1 MNNKLL
7 IALPAA
13 VVIGGIALYAWHPW
27 RSEDTNRIVLSGNIE
42 MTQVDIA
49 FKIPGKLIERNFDEG
64 DTVPKGAVV
73 ARLDRESLLRQ
84 RDQAEAALSVAE
96 AQLAQAKTGVVVQR
110 ETSEAEIEQRKAD
123 LGGQQARL
131 LELKNG
137 SRPQEINEA
146 KAAVKSADAEYERAR
161 RDWERAEVLH
171 KSDDISTQQYDQA
184 RQHMT
189 SAEAA
194 LNQTKQRL
202 ALASE
207 GPRQEVI
214 EQAASQVQRAR
225 AGLRMSEAS
234 ALDIKRR
241 EQEVT
246 ARRAELARLR
256 AQIGVVDSQLE
267 DTIATAPVSGIVL
280 VKSANPGEVL
290 ATGSTVLTIGD
301 VEHPWLRGYVREA
314 DLGRVKLG
322 MPVKVTTDSYPGK
335 VYDGKLTFISSDAE
349 FTPKQIQTTE
359 ERVKLVY
366 RVKIDIDNR
375 DHELKSNMPADAEI
389 VLKGQ

>member
-64 DTVPKGAVV
+64 DAVPKGAVV